1 MKVSKEGK
9 VVVTG
14 ADRRVGNFVWSNYS
28 DYVAFTDI
36 NRTVQTKVSKRT
48 LVGQM
53 LERAIREKSDTF
65 LHNYAGVLYYLNG
78 LAPDR
83 EFIEEAFKAAQA
95 CLERHPELYGRGD
108 VTDAEDAE
116 VIREA
121 RELSEFEEGV
131 RNLPEDEEEAD

>member
-9 VVVTG
+9 VIVTG

-28 DYVAFTDI
+28 ESIAFTDI
-36 NRTVQTKVSKRT
+36 NRTIQTKISKRT

-53 LERAIREKSDTF
+53 IERAIKDKNDTF

-78 LAPDR
+78 LAPDK

-95 CLERHPELYGRGD
+95 CLERHPELYGKKEVSD
-108 VTDAEDAE
+108 EEDAKIVEE
-116 VIREA
+116 VKEIT
-121 RELSEFEEGV
+121 EFEEEV
-131 RNLPEDEEEAD
+131 RNLPQE